1 MSPQSNP
8 SQSSWRF
15 GQIHQIEFPIVVV
28 RKPQYF
34 GVVDGVS
41 VLVTKIL
48 RPKKSWPEG
57 WSTGARLAV
66 RSAPVPAR
74 RSPEGRVPLRHQ
86 QAPCWSPVV
95 FLVNRRAVG
104 GAQRAGF
111 GSNVLTIALLLLL
124 WRHRRAAGGAQ
135 RAGASPQVPRGPSSP
150 PPSTST
156 LLVPSCFSDQPARG

>member
-95 FLVNRRAVG
+95 FLVNRRA
-104 GAQRAGF
+104 
-111 GSNVLTIALLLLL
+111 
-124 WRHRRAAGGAQ
+124 AGGASVHPKRQ
-135 RAGASPQVPRGPSSP
+135 QP
-150 PPSTST
+150 PPKGRPLRWKRSICQVRLRRHSPR
-156 LLVPSCFSDQPARG
+156 VFGVNPRSRSMPSP